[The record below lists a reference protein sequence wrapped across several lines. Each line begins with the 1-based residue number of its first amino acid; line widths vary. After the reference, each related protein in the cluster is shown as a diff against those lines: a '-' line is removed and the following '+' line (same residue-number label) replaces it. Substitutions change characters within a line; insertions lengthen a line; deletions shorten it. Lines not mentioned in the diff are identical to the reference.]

1 MSKSP
6 AFSAQEMTILSDR
19 NFLLTKKVALEK
31 IMLLLGNLAQNLQQL
46 SIHQDFPFPEETDTQ
61 LGKIS
66 KGENYK
72 GLPYM
77 VLDFPKLFSKKDIFT
92 YRSMFW
98 WGNNFS
104 FTLHIGGKYA
114 LQYQENILKNLKIL
128 QQNQVFFCVND
139 TPWEYD
145 FEAENYC
152 HIADLDKVDI
162 EEHIAA
168 NGFVKVSRSL
178 ALQDWEKVL
187 SHGMSTYQLF
197 LNSLL

>member
-1 MSKSP
+1 MSKTL
-6 AFSAQEMTILSDR
+6 AFSSQEMTILSDKD
-19 NFLLTKKVALEK
+19 FLLTKKVALEK
-31 IMLLLGNLAQNLQQL
+31 IMRLLGNLALNLQQL
-46 SIHQDFPFPEETDTQ
+46 PIHQGFQFPEGADTQ

-77 VLDFPKLFSKKDIFT
+77 VLDFPKLFHKKDIFT

-98 WGNNFS
+98 WGNHFS
-104 FTLHIGGKYA
+104 FALHLGGVYA
-114 LQYQENILKNLKIL
+114 LQYQEIILQNLEKL
-128 QQNQVFFCVND
+128 QQNEVFFCVND

-152 HIADLDKVDI
+152 NIADLDKTQI

-168 NGFVKVSRSL
+168 NGFIKLSRSL
-178 ALQDWEKVL
+178 PLQDWEKVL
-187 SHGMSTYQLF
+187 HYGSSTYQLF
-197 LNSLL
+197 LDSLI